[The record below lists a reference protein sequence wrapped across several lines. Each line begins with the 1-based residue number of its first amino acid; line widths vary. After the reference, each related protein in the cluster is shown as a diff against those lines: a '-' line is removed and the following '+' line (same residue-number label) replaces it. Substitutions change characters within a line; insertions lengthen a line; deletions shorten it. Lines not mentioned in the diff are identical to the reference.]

1 MLNHIEKALENLGY
15 TGQGSLGSKAVSFFE
30 LLRLLEFTKAQNILK
45 AITDIKSVDIDNDFF
60 NIDNIEEITQVLKQR
75 ADDPNAEAYTIQE
88 LGELLVKAS
97 DQDLAALFAYLG
109 QGIYRK
115 PGERFDKASQVT
127 LFDELIN
134 RHQDQLSKHV
144 QNLGCF
150 DEQLPEESTQA
161 DLAIVH
167 GSAMNL
173 VQSRL
178 NFFLEHKNLL
188 ADDSRG
194 IFCAGG
200 DRSLITS
207 AAPSDR
213 EVEGINGNFID
224 LLLQK
229 EGSEEGLEY
238 QGIQYLLELRYGLL
252 QNGNDSEITVKGNQ
266 VPCTIIYGT
275 RDISENPNRTDTYG
289 ATRQMV
295 RDILQKDPDFFNQRR
310 DIISVSNDIY
320 TYRQALC
327 VKRAFM
333 QELTQEQ
340 LANVH
345 IHPMGGAKKGI
356 SQINAKMLSDVVGAH
371 SKEMFF
377 DRFPILNKV
386 KEVILLQSRLKIEKR
401 KTEATTQQVNNK
413 EQKTKPKMISRLCEK
428 IASLLRRS
436 KEVKDSEIRSSLAS
450 TTLTTDRFVSR
461 SDNRRGTSY
470 SSGRPTPPTRHT
482 TGRKH
487 GVKP

>member
-1 MLNHIEKALENLGY
+1 MPNHLKEALEDLGY
-15 TGQGSLGSKAVSFFE
+15 AGQGKSGSKAISFFE
-30 LLRLLEFTKAQNILK
+30 ILRLLEFTKAQSILK
-45 AITDIKSVDIDNDFF
+45 AITDIRSVDIDNDFF
-60 NIDNIEEITQVLKQR
+60 NIDNIDDIIDLLKQR
-75 ADDPNAEAYTIQE
+75 ADDPNAEAYTIEE
-88 LGELLVKAS
+88 LSELLGKAS
-97 DQDLAALFAYLG
+97 DQDFAALFAYLG

-127 LFDELIN
+127 LFDDLIN
-134 RHQDQLSKHV
+134 THQDQLSKHV
-144 QNLGCF
+144 YNLGCF
-150 DEQLPEESTQA
+150 DEQLPEPNTQA

-167 GSAMNL
+167 GSTMNL

-178 NFFLEHKNLL
+178 NFFLEYKHLL
-188 ADDSRG
+188 AYDSRG

-207 AAPSDR
+207 PAPADR
-213 EVEGINGNFID
+213 EVEGVSGNFID

-229 EGSEEGLEY
+229 EGCEEGLEY
-238 QGIQYLLELRYGLL
+238 QGIQYLLELRYGLS

-266 VPCTIIYGT
+266 VPCTVIYGT
-275 RDISENPNRTDTYG
+275 RAISENPNRTDTYG
-289 ATRQMV
+289 ATRQMI
-295 RDILQKDPDFFNQRR
+295 RDILHKDPEFFNQRR

-345 IHPMGGAKKGI
+345 IYPMGKAKKNI

-377 DRFPILNKV
+377 DRFPVLNKV
-386 KEVILLQSRLKIEKR
+386 KQVILLQSRLKFEKG
-401 KTEATTQQVNNK
+401 KTEPITQQTNTK
-413 EQKTKPKMISRLCEK
+413 EQKIKTKMISRLCKK
-428 IASLLRRS
+428 IASLLGRS
-436 KEVKDSEIRSSLAS
+436 EELKDSERRDSSVSATLPTEGFLSRRDNARGAS
-450 TTLTTDRFVSR
+450 Y
-461 SDNRRGTSY
+461 Y
-470 SSGRPTPPTRHT
+470 SSSSTSSTRHNK
-482 TGRKH
+482 GRKY